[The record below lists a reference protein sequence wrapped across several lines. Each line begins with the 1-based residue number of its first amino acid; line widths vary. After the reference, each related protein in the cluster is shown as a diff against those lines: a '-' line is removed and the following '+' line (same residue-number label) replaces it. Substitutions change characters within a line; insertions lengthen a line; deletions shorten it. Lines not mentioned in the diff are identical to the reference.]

1 MAHRKAGGS
10 VKNLGDSNPK
20 YLGIKLPGGAV
31 AQPGSIIVRQRG
43 SRFRAG
49 RNVSMGKD
57 RTIFS
62 LADGVVRFYR
72 RRRERFDGQ
81 KTVSQFVE
89 VVKSAKASQP
99 GA

>member
-20 YLGIKLPGGAV
+20 YLGIKLPGGALAV
-31 AQPGSIIVRQRG
+31 PGAIILRQRG

-49 RNVSMGKD
+49 RNVDMGKD
-57 RTIFS
+57 RTIFA
-62 LADGVVRFYR
+62 LTEGIVRFYR
-72 RRRERFDGQ
+72 QRRVRFDGH

-89 VVKSAKASQP
+89 VVKVAPQAL
-99 GA
+99 A